1 MSLKTIKNEN
11 GIYVELPKDKIEFVS
26 KEAEIIY
33 DLSLEN
39 DFLQQENQELNKQLK
54 EWKFH
59 LKNANEMLNLQGQDG
74 NYNYDS
80 YMLGLYN
87 GMEYIIALFETR
99 EPIYKDGKNIEFLND
114 KNQQKEFI
122 EWLEE
127 KIKVT
132 EDKLDKYDE
141 LVMQGE
147 ETDIEYYE
155 SMINKGIFDAY
166 KVCLSKYKNIVGVED
181 ELQKG

>member
-1 MSLKTIKNEN
+1 MISGASDEELDIAIARANVLLELQPKIDELKK
-11 GIYVELPKDKIEFVS
+11 
-26 KEAEIIY
+26 
-33 DLSLEN
+33 
-39 DFLQQENQELNKQLK
+39 ENQELKKQLEAK
-54 EWKFH
+54 E
-59 LKNANEMLNLQGQDG
+59 
-74 NYNYDS
+74 
-80 YMLGLYN
+80 
-87 GMEYIIALFETR
+87 T
-99 EPIYKDGKNIEFLND
+99 
-114 KNQQKEFI
+114 QQKEFI

-166 KVCLSKYKNIVGVED
+166 KVCLSKYKETIGG
-181 ELQKG
+181 K

>member
-11 GIYVELPKDKIEFVS
+11 GVYVELPKDKIEFVS

-39 DFLQQENQELNKQLK
+39 DFLQQENQKLKEQLK
-54 EWKFH
+54 E
-59 LKNANEMLNLQGQDG
+59 LEESSANAINKQVARG
-74 NYNYDS
+74 
-80 YMLGLYN
+80 
-87 GMEYIIALFETR
+87 
-99 EPIYKDGKNIEFLND
+99 IELV
-114 KNQQKEFI
+114 NQQKEFI

-141 LVMQGE
+141 LIMQGE

-166 KVCLSKYKNIVGVED
+166 KVCLSKYKNIVGG
-181 ELQKG
+181 K